1 MVQYNGEVSY
11 WYRQAGMPVRRKSL
25 DGDRDADVCIAGA
38 GFTGLW
44 TAYYL
49 KQAQPDLEIVV
60 VEREFSGFGASGRNG
75 GWISDHFAG
84 SREVMA
90 RSHGRDAVLALQR
103 EMRKTVDEVLA
114 VCAREAIAADLVK
127 SGKLIVARNSAQDA
141 RLDAFVAEAR
151 DWGSSPGD
159 IALLHAGELE
169 KRIRIAGARRAVFSP
184 HAARAQP
191 ARLVTG
197 LAAAVE
203 RLGVR
208 IFEGTAVTALDPGV
222 VTTPYGQVR
231 ARSVLA
237 CLEGYNAQLEG
248 HRRLILPLNSA
259 IVVTAPLSD
268 AQWHE
273 IGWGGEELL
282 SDGAHSGVYVQRTSD
297 GRIALGGRG
306 VPYRFGSRTD
316 KAGETQ
322 RRTIKQLIEALH
334 GMFPAAAGADLDHA
348 WCGVLGVHRD
358 WIPCVTYD
366 RTTGLGSAGGYVGSG
381 VAAANLA
388 GRVLR
393 DLVLEKRSALTRLP
407 WVRVRARKW
416 EPEPLRWAGVRLV
429 FGLYRVAD
437 RRESVTGEAG
447 TSIFA
452 RCADVISGR

>member
-1 MVQYNGEVSY
+1 VQHNGEVSY
-11 WYRQAGMPVRRKSL
+11 WYRQTGMPARRRPL
-25 DGDRDADVCIAGA
+25 EGDRDADVCIVGA

-60 VEREFSGFGASGRNG
+60 IEREFAGFGASGRNG
-75 GWISDHFAG
+75 GWVSDHSAG

-90 RSHGRDAVLALQR
+90 KSHGRDAVLALQR

-114 VCAREAIAADLVK
+114 VCAREGIAADLVK

-141 RLDAFVAEAR
+141 RLDAFVAYAR
-151 DWGSSPGD
+151 DWGDSPED
-159 IALLHAGELE
+159 VALLQAGELE
-169 KRIRIAGARRAVFSP
+169 KRIHIAGARRAVFSP
-184 HAARAQP
+184 HAARAQA

-197 LAAAVE
+197 LAAAAE
-203 RLGVR
+203 RLGVK
-208 IFEGTAVTALDPGV
+208 IFEGTAVKSLHPRV
-222 VTTPYGQVR
+222 VTTTYGQVR

-248 HRRLILPLNSA
+248 HRRLVLPLNSA
-259 IVVTAPLSD
+259 MVVTTPLSN

-273 IGWGGEELL
+273 IGWGGNELV

-316 KAGETQ
+316 KDGETQ
-322 RRTIKQLIEALH
+322 QETIKQLIEALH
-334 GMFPAAAGADLDHA
+334 SIFPAAAGADIDHA

-358 WIPCVTYD
+358 WIPRVTYD

-381 VAAANLA
+381 VAGSNLA

-393 DLVLEKRSALTRLP
+393 DLVVEKQSELTRLP
-407 WVRVRARKW
+407 WVRARTRKW
-416 EPEPLRWAGVRLV
+416 EPEPLRWAGARLV
-429 FGLYRVAD
+429 FALYRAAD
-437 RRESVTGEAG
+437 RRESVTGQE
-447 TSIFA
+447 SNFA
-452 RCADVISGR
+452 RCADLISGR